1 MKFNLPVNINEREK
15 KFILIGGV
23 VVVFIVLY
31 QLYSWYA
38 VTRSDVQDYTDVR
51 LERVEKELARLAEK
65 PVLEKRAQII
75 ADELKNRERGLLQAE
90 KAPVAAAML
99 QKLLKDMASS
109 LKIEVNLERAL
120 NPVETEM
127 YSGIPVEIGFTA
139 TTTELKD
146 LLFRL
151 RKENMLLTVAEIKV
165 RVTNARDPK
174 EIHTTLIV
182 MGFIKKPAEQQVDKE
197 EKKNAA

>member
-15 KFILIGGV
+15 KFILIGAV
-23 VVVFIVLY
+23 VLVCIVLY
-31 QLYSWYA
+31 QLYSWYG
-38 VTRSDVQDYTDVR
+38 VTRSDVEDYTDAR

-65 PVLEKRAQII
+65 PMLEKRAQMI
-75 ADELKNRERGLLQAE
+75 AKELENRERGLLQAE

-99 QKLLKDMASS
+99 QKLLKDMAAS

-120 NPVETEM
+120 NPVEAEM

-146 LLFRL
+146 LLLRL
-151 RKENMLLTVAEIKV
+151 RKGNMLLTVAEMKV
-165 RVTNARDPK
+165 RVTNTRDPK

-182 MGFIKKPAEQQVDKE
+182 MGFIKKPAEKQE
-197 EKKNAA
+197 EKEDTTNVT

>member
-1 MKFNLPVNINEREK
+1 MKFNLPVNVNEREK

-23 VVVFIVLY
+23 VLVFIILY
-31 QLYSWYA
+31 QLYSWYG
-38 VTRSDVQDYTDVR
+38 VTRSDVQDYTDAR
-51 LERVEKELARLAEK
+51 LERVEKELTRLAEK
-65 PVLEKRAQII
+65 PMLEKRAQMI
-75 ADELKNRERGLLQAE
+75 ANELKNRERGLLQAE

-99 QKLLKDMASS
+99 QKLLKDMAAS

-120 NPVETEM
+120 NPVEAEM

-146 LLFRL
+146 LLLRL
-151 RKENMLLTVAEIKV
+151 QKGNMLLTVAEMKV
-165 RVTNARDPK
+165 RVTNTRDPK

-182 MGFIKKPAEQQVDKE
+182 MGFIKKPAEKQE
-197 EKKNAA
+197 EKEDTTNVT